1 MHWKPQY
8 GLRNPYL
15 SQNSVFY
22 ENSLKVSRKI
32 FLFSSIALLIALTIP
47 LTIPHA
53 NAATGLVCIADPSVN
68 PSSCPGS
75 PASFSGVVGSN
86 VTVAVN
92 IQGSDTV
99 NGFDISTL
107 VDSSVLQPVN
117 IFVANSIIHDPKLI
131 VAQTVDPNSGIA
143 RLAMVAVGYSVTGPV
158 TGNLFT
164 IVYRVLA
171 SNRGTGI
178 VFQTGCSGTS
188 VPNTCVT
195 VTSPNV
201 DSESVQNGS
210 LVGPVTPNFAIS
222 ADLRSQTLQ
231 AGSSTFTNIR
241 VNSLNG
247 FSGTVSMSASPP
259 PVCPGCPTWS
269 VAPTSVSLISGGAA
283 SANLTFHTTSNTPPN
298 TYNVAV
304 NGTSGSIS
312 HSVFLSFTVT
322 APPPPPDFSIA
333 ASPASQNVQSGNT
346 ATSSIVLTSLNGFS
360 GTINL
365 SVPPQLTCPGCPG
378 WSINPTSV
386 TLSSGG
392 QASSTLTFTTTA
404 GGSTGTFGVN
414 VTGTSGNLSH
424 STVASFTIV
433 TAPPPQTGVVCIA
446 DVSTTTCPSRPV
458 NFLGT
463 VGGQLQVAVNIFNSS
478 ALNGFDVQVLVDP
491 SVLRPVSTSLT
502 GTVLPSPVFV
512 LQNSVNATSGLV
524 RVAAVSQGGMT
535 VAPTTGRF
543 FSITYNIVGATA
555 GSFILFPS
563 GCSGTSNDG
572 ICVTVVNAAVID
584 PENIL
589 EANVTISAQPTFSI
603 SANPT
608 SLSIIKGQSASSAIN
623 VTSLNGFAGTV
634 TLSATISPNI
644 RKGPALSL
652 TPTSITLVGGGTATA
667 TLLVSTNGGTQTGT
681 YTITITATSGSLTQ
695 TTTVTVTILPR
706 R

>member
-1 MHWKPQY
+1 M
-8 GLRNPYL
+8 
-15 SQNSVFY
+15 
-22 ENSLKVSRKI
+22 KVSRK
-32 FLFSSIALLIALTIP
+32 LFSLSSIALLIALAIP

-53 NAATGLVCIADPSVN
+53 YAATGLVCIADPSVN
-68 PSSCPGS
+68 PASCPGS

-117 IFVANSIIHDPKLI
+117 IFVANSIIHDPKFI

-143 RLAMVAVGYSVTGPV
+143 RLAMLAAGYSVPGPV

-210 LVGPVTPNFAIS
+210 LIGPVTPNFSLSTMRA
-222 ADLRSQTLQ
+222 SQTLS
-231 AGSSTFTNIR
+231 AGSSTFTSIIL
-241 VNSLNG
+241 NSLNG
-247 FSGTVSMSASPP
+247 FSGTVNLSTSPP
-259 PVCPGCPTWS
+259 PICPGCPTWS
-269 VAPTSVSLISGGAA
+269 IAPTSVGLASEGAA
-283 SANLTFHTTSNTPPN
+283 FANVTFHTTSNTPQK
-298 TYNVAV
+298 TYTVIV
-304 NGTSGSIS
+304 NGTSGTLA
-312 HSVFLSFTVT
+312 HSLSLSYTVT
-322 APPPPPDFSIA
+322 APTTPDFSISA
-333 ASPASQNVQSGNT
+333 NPASQNVNAGAN

-360 GTINL
+360 GTVNL
-365 SVPPQLTCPGCPG
+365 ATSPQLACASCPG
-378 WSINPTSV
+378 WSVSPTSV
-386 TLSSGG
+386 ALSSGG
-392 QASSTLTFTTTA
+392 TASSTLTFTSFV
-404 GGSTGTFGVN
+404 GGPTGTFNVN
-414 VTGTSGNLSH
+414 VTGTSGSLSH
-424 STVASFTIV
+424 STVAAFTIV
-433 TAPPPQTGVVCIA
+433 SPTPPITGVVCIA
-446 DVSTTTCPSRPV
+446 LASSTTCPSRPV
-458 NFLGT
+458 MFQGT
-463 VGGQLQVAVNIFNSS
+463 VGGQLQVAVNVQNSS

-491 SVLRPVSTSLT
+491 TVLRPVSDSLT

-512 LQNSVNATSGLV
+512 LENLVNATSGLV
-524 RVAAVSQGGMT
+524 RVAAVSQGGLT

-572 ICVTVVNAAVID
+572 ICVTVTNPNVSGGVD

-589 EANVTISAQPTFSI
+589 EANVTISAPPTFSI

-608 SLSIIKGQSASSAIN
+608 SLSIIKGQSSSSAIN
-623 VTSLNGFAGTV
+623 ATSLNGFAGTI
-634 TLSATISPNI
+634 TLSTTISPDVK
-644 RKGPALSL
+644 RGPALSL

-681 YTITITATSGSLTQ
+681 YTITITAASGSLTQ
-695 TTTVTVTILPR
+695 TTTVTVTILTR
-706 R
+706 H

>member
-1 MHWKPQY
+1 V
-8 GLRNPYL
+8 L
-15 SQNSVFY
+15 FY
-22 ENSLKVSRKI
+22 ENSLKVSRKP
-32 FLFSSIALLIALTIP
+32 FSFSSIVLLIALALP
-47 LTIPHA
+47 LAIPHA

-68 PSSCPGS
+68 PASCPGS

-117 IFVANSIIHDPKLI
+117 ILVANSIIHDPKFILT
-131 VAQTVDPNSGIA
+131 QTADPNSGIA
-143 RLAMVAVGYSVTGPV
+143 RLAMVAAGYSLPGPV

-195 VTSPNV
+195 ITSPNV
-201 DSESVQNGS
+201 DSESVQSGS

-222 ADLRSQTLQ
+222 ADLPSQTLQ
-231 AGSSTFTNIR
+231 AGSSTFTNVR

-247 FSGTVSMSASPP
+247 FSGTVNLSTSPP

-269 VAPTSVSLISGGAA
+269 VAPTSVSLTSGGAA
-283 SANLTFHTTSNTPPN
+283 AANVTFHTTSNTPPN

-322 APPPPPDFSIA
+322 APPPPPDFSIF
-333 ASPASQNVQSGNT
+333 ASPASQNVQSGKN

-360 GTINL
+360 GAINL

-414 VTGTSGNLSH
+414 VTGTSGSISH

-433 TAPPPQTGVVCIA
+433 TTPPQTGVVCIA
-446 DVSTTTCPSRPV
+446 DVSTTTCPSLPV
-458 NFLGT
+458 NFQGT

-478 ALNGFDVQVLVDP
+478 ALNGFDVQVLVNP

-502 GTVLPSPVFV
+502 GTVLPSPVIV
-512 LQNSVNATSGLV
+512 LANSVNATSGLV
-524 RVAAVSQGGMT
+524 RVAAVSQGGIT

-543 FSITYNIVGATA
+543 FSITYNVVGATS
-555 GSFILFPS
+555 GSFILFPA

-572 ICVTVVNAAVID
+572 ICVIVTNPNVSGGVD

-589 EANVTISAQPTFSI
+589 EANVTVSAPPTFSI

-608 SLSIIKGQSASSAIN
+608 SLSIIRGQSASSAIN
-623 VTSLNGFAGTV
+623 VTSLNGFAGTI
-634 TLSATISPNI
+634 TLSTTISPSI
-644 RKGPALSL
+644 RKGPTVSL

-695 TTTVTVTILPR
+695 TATVTVTILPR
-706 R
+706 H